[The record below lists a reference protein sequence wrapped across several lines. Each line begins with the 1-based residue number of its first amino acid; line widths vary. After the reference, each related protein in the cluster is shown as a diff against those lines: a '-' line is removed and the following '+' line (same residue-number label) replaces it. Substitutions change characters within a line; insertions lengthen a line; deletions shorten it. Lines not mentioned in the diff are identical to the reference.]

1 MGWNTVYNAVTL
13 IFAGLTVGAGVAT
26 AAIALDVLRPP
37 LFAPDEGNA
46 APPPTLAALS
56 GPTAQPSWT
65 PSPTREPSAAP
76 PPTATPSPTLTA
88 TPAATSTPDPTAAS
102 TASPTASRAQPTAT
116 VTPTA
121 TWTPSPSPTFTPS
134 PAGSPG
140 TATPTLSPYPFI
152 VQPGTPLLRENFVDT
167 AAGCNWQGVAGQA
180 VSPRGEPVI
189 GVEVR
194 IAGDDFPGASTTT
207 GANTAYG
214 PSGWELTLSDRPTG
228 DRYQVALWSDGQQIS
243 PTVEIVFS
251 GSCQQNLA
259 IVNFVQTRPF

>member
-1 MGWNTVYNAVTL
+1 MGWNTVFNSVTL

-37 LFAPDEGNA
+37 LFAPDGGNA
-46 APPPTLAALS
+46 ALPPTLAALS
-56 GPTAQPSWT
+56 GPTAQPTWT
-65 PSPTREPSAAP
+65 PSPTREPSATP

-88 TPAATSTPDPTAAS
+88 TPAATSTPGPTAAS

-121 TWTPSPSPTFTPS
+121 TWTPSPTPTITPS
-134 PAGSPG
+134 
-140 TATPTLSPYPFI
+140 
-152 VQPGTPLLRENFVDT
+152 PLLREIFVNT
-167 AAGCNWQGVAGQA
+167 AAGCYWLGVAGQA

-189 GVEVR
+189 GIEVR

-228 DRYQVALWSDGQQIS
+228 DRYQVALWSDDQQIS